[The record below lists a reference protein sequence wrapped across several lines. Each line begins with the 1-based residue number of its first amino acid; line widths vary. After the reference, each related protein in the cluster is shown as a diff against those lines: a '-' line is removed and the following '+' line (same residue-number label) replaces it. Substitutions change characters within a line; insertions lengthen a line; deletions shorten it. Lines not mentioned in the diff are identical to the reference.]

1 MSNFVTTR
9 RHERRVWHSEVRVV
23 EGKNILAGETKDI
36 CESGVGVVLTHRISA
51 GKQVKIELPKVYKSA
66 TMVLNAVVRHQ
77 SNHAHGLEFVSLTDA
92 QQHILRQLLKDK
104 KSSS

>member
-1 MSNFVTTR
+1 VSDFVTTR
-9 RHERRVWHSEVRVV
+9 RHERRAWHSEVRVV

-36 CESGVGVVLTHRISA
+36 CESGVGVVLTQRISE
-51 GKQVKIELPKVYKSA
+51 GKKVKVELPRVYKSA

-104 KSSS
+104 KS